1 MALAGGWKEV
11 GRFKTAAGQ
20 EVVLIHRGDQ
30 FCIEIEEEEEDR
42 SMEIDLTRSEVGR
55 LADWLDDLTTEA
67 EG

>member
-30 FCIEIEEEEEDR
+30 FCIEIEEEDQ
-42 SMEIDLTRSEVGR
+42 SMEVDLTRSEVGR